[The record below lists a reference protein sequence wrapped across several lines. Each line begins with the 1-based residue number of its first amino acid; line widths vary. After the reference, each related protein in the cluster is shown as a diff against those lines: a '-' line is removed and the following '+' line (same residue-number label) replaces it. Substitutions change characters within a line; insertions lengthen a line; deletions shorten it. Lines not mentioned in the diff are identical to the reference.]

1 VHCCTYSALYPA
13 VRSLYSGA
21 SVPAERRPFQPLQ
34 RAGLLLLTAVSL
46 SVGVHAAAASTRAA
60 AADPNTLGKGSADAV
75 SVVRWVGAGTYQLDV
90 QNTSGI
96 GYINQFTW
104 VPPANLTVTAVTSS
118 EGGKCTLV
126 GGSIQCNGKV
136 APPSC
141 TCLAG
146 GDLTVTFTAKGLDP
160 TFANG
165 YWTYYGIVG
174 AYLQIQQMTPV
185 PYHIPSVL
193 PKLGLDLPLCKK
205 GQTSTKARPCV

>member
-1 VHCCTYSALYPA
+1 VS
-13 VRSLYSGA
+13 
-21 SVPAERRPFQPLQ
+21 AERRPFLPLR
-34 RAGLLLLTAVSL
+34 RAGLLLVAAVSL
-46 SVGVHAAAASTRAA
+46 SVGVHAAGASMRAA
-60 AADPNTLGKGSADAV
+60 AADPLGRGSADAV
-75 SVVRWVGAGTYQLDV
+75 TVVRWVSPGTYQLDV

-104 VPPANLTVTAVTSS
+104 NPPANLTVTAVTST
-118 EGGKCTLV
+118 EGGKCGLV

-136 APPSC
+136 APPKC

-165 YWTYYGIVG
+165 YWTYYGLVG

-185 PYHIPSVL
+185 PYHIPSSL
-193 PKLGLDLPLCKK
+193 PKVGLDLPLCKK